1 MVPITTDFRTGI
13 LFEEVLQDGQLDDL
27 EKLRTA
33 LDLYFPGTVFDGS
46 VLDEAI
52 NQMIWFYRC
61 GADPAETTEADATD
75 SDKDPPFSYEYDA
88 DYIYSA
94 FMQAYGLDLARHPL
108 HWWQFRALF
117 RSLPEETQLVKIIGY
132 RTMKI
137 PAKASKEQR
146 QHYEHLKRVYA
157 LPQSADLSTHERR
170 QPCRPFS
177 RRRRS
182 WHQTGL

>member
-61 GADPAETTEADATD
+61 GADPAETTETDATD

-94 FMQAYGLDLARHPL
+94 FMQAYGLDLARHPSTGGS
-108 HWWQFRALF
+108 FERF
-117 RSLPEETQLVKIIGY
+117 FDRSL
-132 RTMKI
+132 
-137 PAKASKEQR
+137 
-146 QHYEHLKRVYA
+146 KR
-157 LPQSADLSTHERR
+157 LSWSRSSATAR
-170 QPCRPFS
+170 
-177 RRRRS
+177 
-182 WHQTGL
+182 